1 MAPRALLSVTDK
13 SGLVELA
20 RALRDAGWELLATG
34 GTAALL
40 REEVGP
46 VLEVGDLT
54 GAGEILGGRVKTLA
68 PVIFGGIL
76 ARRDDP
82 GDVADLAR
90 IGSAPIDLVVCNLY
104 RFRESDPRIE
114 QIDIGGVALIRA
126 AAKNADH
133 VAVATSPSDYA
144 AIAEHV
150 AAGRLATPAALAFRK
165 RLAARA
171 WRHVA
176 DYDGA
181 IARAYAKDLEATD
194 AVVRDSGWVRHKELR
209 YGENPHQAA
218 AWWVAP
224 GARGLQEAS
233 IVEGKELSYNNILD
247 LVAATALVRDLG
259 PGSAA
264 VIKHQNPCG
273 AAALDTVV
281 ASVRAAIDAD
291 PVSAFGGILAVHGVF
306 DEAAAAELGKL
317 FLEVLVADSVT
328 PAAREVL
335 AKRKNLRVVE
345 WPDPVMNDEEIRAIP
360 GGILTQGRDDRPNAE
375 HPLELK
381 VVSSRKPDERERRD
395 MALAMAVVKHVRS
408 NAIVLVRDGV
418 TIGIGAGQMNR
429 AASVRIAVAQA
440 GERAAGSV
448 LASDA
453 FFPFADGLEDARGVT
468 AVVQPGGSIR
478 DGEVI
483 EAADRLGMAVC
494 FTGVRH
500 FKH

>member
-13 SGLVELA
+13 TGLVPLA

-34 GTAALL
+34 GTASLL
-40 REEVGP
+40 VQEVGP

-76 ARRDDP
+76 ARRDLPQDA
-82 GDVADLAR
+82 ADLAR

-104 RFRESDPRIE
+104 QFDEAHPRIE

-126 AAKNADH
+126 AAKNSAH
-133 VAVATSPSDYA
+133 VAVATDPADYA
-144 AIAEHV
+144 VIAAAV
-150 AAGRLATPAALAFRK
+150 AEGTLATDSGASLRR

-176 DYDGA
+176 DYDAA
-181 IARAYAKDLEATD
+181 IARAYACDLSGEDPVVKDSA
-194 AVVRDSGWVRHKELR
+194 WVRHKELR
-209 YGENPHQAA
+209 YGENPHQGA
-218 AWWVAP
+218 AWWVKS
-224 GARGLQEAS
+224 GSRGLHEAA

-247 LVAATALVRDLG
+247 LVAAVALVRDLG

-273 AAALDTVV
+273 AAALGSV
-281 ASVRAAIDAD
+281 AGSTRAAIDAD
-291 PVSAFGGILAVHGVF
+291 PVSAFGGILAVHGIF
-306 DEAAAAELGKL
+306 DEAAANELGKL
-317 FLEVLVADSVT
+317 FLEVLVADEVT
-328 PAAREVL
+328 DGAREIL
-335 AKRKNLRVVE
+335 ARRKNLRVVA
-345 WPDPVMNDEEIRAIP
+345 WPDPVFPDEEIRAIP
-360 GGILTQGRDDRPNAE
+360 GGILTQSRDALPSVEA
-375 HPLELK
+375 PLELR
-381 VVSSRKPDERERRD
+381 VVSNRTPDDRERAD
-395 MALAMAVVKHVRS
+395 MEVAMAVVKHVRS
-408 NAIVLVRDGV
+408 NAIVVVRDRV
-418 TIGIGAGQMNR
+418 TVGIGAGQMNR
-429 AASVRIAVAQA
+429 AASVRIAISQA
-440 GERAAGSV
+440 GERAAGAV

-478 DGEVI
+478 DQEVI
-483 EAADRLGMAVC
+483 DAADRLGMALC